1 MSKMSKTPENGPEN
15 RDGKPILTLDR
26 DVQYTSKN
34 VHDIPEIAA
43 MVERL
48 ERGWRW
54 FEENPGHP
62 QFEQWE
68 DRWIAWLREYEAAC
82 DEAYAR

>member
-15 RDGKPILTLDR
+15 RAGTPILTLDSG
-26 DVQYTSKN
+26 VQYTSKN

-54 FEENPGHP
+54 FGRNPAHPNFAQREE
-62 QFEQWE
+62 
-68 DRWIAWLREYEAAC
+68 RWIGWLREYEAAC